1 MTQNFRISEALRCV
15 LLNTPRGPNLACPRN
30 GPLGAGLLNNT
41 AFLKEAL
48 AQRRDRVTLA
58 RWEGSQFKGLVSAH
72 ARRGYRVWEV
82 DRLYISGEP
91 PETAANC
98 SLAVD
103 RAALGL
109 LEQVIEAAGTRNA
122 ERIFLRL
129 PSESPLVLLARRAGF
144 FAYFEELLL
153 QSRESRL
160 GPGETPAPAGLTER
174 LPQDDYSL
182 FQLFSAATP
191 QTVRAAMGP
200 TFDQWRD
207 AHQPRTRGTREW
219 VVSSNGRITGW
230 LGLSRSRRAKEAEV
244 LVHPDHSELWRGLV
258 DLALAHGGLELWLV
272 PDYQTTIADILL
284 DLGFRETARFTMM
297 IKTVAV
303 PVMSLGMAPVEA

>member
-1 MTQNFRISEALRCV
+1 MMQNFRISEALRCV

-30 GPLGAGLLNNT
+30 GPSGASLLKNA

-48 AQRRDRVTLA
+48 AQRRDKVTLA

-91 PETAANC
+91 PKNGTNG
-98 SLAVD
+98 SWAVD
-103 RAALGL
+103 TASLGL
-109 LEQVIEAAGTRNA
+109 LEQVIEAVGTRNA

-144 FAYFEELLL
+144 FPYFEELLL

-160 GPGETPAPAGLTER
+160 GPGEAPAPAGLTER
-174 LPQDDYSL
+174 LPQDDYPL

-191 QTVRAAMGP
+191 QAVRAAMGL

-207 AHQPRTRGTREW
+207 AHEPHTRGRREW
-219 VVSSNGRITGW
+219 VVSRNGRITGW
-230 LGLSRSRRAKEAEV
+230 LGLSRGRRAKEAEV
-244 LVHPDHSELWRGLV
+244 LVHPDSADLWRGLV
-258 DLALAHGGLELWLV
+258 EMTLAHGGRQRWFV
-272 PDYQTTIADILL
+272 PDYQAVTADLL
-284 DLGFRETARFTMM
+284 LGHGFCETARFTMLV
-297 IKTVAV
+297 KTVAV